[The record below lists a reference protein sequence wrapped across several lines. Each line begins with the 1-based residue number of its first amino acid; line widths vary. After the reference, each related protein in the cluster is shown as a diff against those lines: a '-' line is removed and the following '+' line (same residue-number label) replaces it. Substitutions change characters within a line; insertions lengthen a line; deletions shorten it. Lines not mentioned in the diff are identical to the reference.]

1 MSYTPIEKTLLSA
14 ARLLKT
20 NCKSYNDSCEGCIF
34 NIENRCVLDYD
45 IPQYWDIL
53 SEEEEDL

>member
-20 NCKSYNDSCEGCIF
+20 NCKSYAESCEGCIF
-34 NIENRCVLDYD
+34 NTEDGCVIDRL
-45 IPQYWDIL
+45 PECWEIL
-53 SEEEEDL
+53 SEEEEEL

>member
-20 NCKSYNDSCEGCIF
+20 NCKSYKDRCKGCLFDSEDG
-34 NIENRCVLDYD
+34 CVLDYGL
-45 IPQYWDIL
+45 PQDWDIL
-53 SEEEEDL
+53 SEEEEDI

>member
-20 NCKSYNDSCEGCIF
+20 NCISYAESCEGCIF
-34 NIENRCVLDYD
+34 DTEGGCVMYNLPDD
-45 IPQYWDIL
+45 WDIL
-53 SEEEEDL
+53 SEEEEEQ